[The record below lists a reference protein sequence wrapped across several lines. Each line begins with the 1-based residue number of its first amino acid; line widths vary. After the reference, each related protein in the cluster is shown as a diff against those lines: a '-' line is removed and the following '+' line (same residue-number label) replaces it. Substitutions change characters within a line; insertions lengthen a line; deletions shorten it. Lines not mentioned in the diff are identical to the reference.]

1 MLWLRTHNIIA
12 WEVFPMVPYATLRL
26 RLFPHLRWGLRIIQS
41 QGESR
46 IRNFFYGISGNNF
59 QPLHQHLILVCA
71 DLQCFLLCARPS
83 EVPVFNPLVQK
94 EISVPF
100 LSEYSDKKGYP
111 QPFVIRIFL
120 PFILRY
126 ARFPEK
132 NMRIKIY
139 DVSSF

>member
-1 MLWLRTHNIIA
+1 MDENDFIFCVLHK
-12 WEVFPMVPYATLRL
+12 
-26 RLFPHLRWGLRIIQS
+26 S

-71 DLQCFLLCARPS
+71 DLQCFLLCAGPS

-94 EISVPF
+94 EKSVPF

-126 ARFPEK
+126 ARFPGK
-132 NMRIKIY
+132 NMRIKIILARRCGQVHLHHPAIP
-139 DVSSF
+139 DLRIQ

>member
-1 MLWLRTHNIIA
+1 MDENDFIFCVLHK
-12 WEVFPMVPYATLRL
+12 
-26 RLFPHLRWGLRIIQS
+26 S

-94 EISVPF
+94 EKSVPF
-100 LSEYSDKKGYP
+100 PDQLFRFFNYSDRTWP
-111 QPFVIRIFL
+111 AII
-120 PFILRY
+120 
-126 ARFPEK
+126 E
-132 NMRIKIY
+132 
-139 DVSSF
+139 